1 MPFKILI
8 IGAGISGL
16 ALAHCLSNPTLNDT
30 HNYEVTVIER
40 APTLRATGLQI
51 DLRGP
56 GIDVLHRMGLA
67 ESFRKVSVPEQGLRL
82 VDRKGRSWG
91 YFGANRSGKGVQSFT
106 SDWEIMR
113 GDFCRL
119 LYEACEGRLGT
130 RFVFGVHAV
139 EVKEIE
145 DEEVEVVFSDGKVER
160 FDIVVG
166 ADGLWSKMRR
176 MLMRD
181 NGEQNQGANPGF
193 HPLGVLAAYGT
204 IEQDMRGKNGYYATA
219 FMAPGSRGIMT
230 RRHRPDRYQA
240 YAFCRLDEADL
251 KDVSRSDL
259 DGEKRGLVAVFQGA
273 GWESHQI
280 IRALV
285 DSEDLYT
292 ERMGVVTLDAWS
304 RSRCVLVGDAA
315 YCPSAMTGMGTTCGL
330 VGAYVLAGEIARHC
344 AGSKVSKESITAA
357 FKSYEEKLRP
367 WIEQVQKG
375 LTDSEN
381 YMDKFPS
388 SSTGIAVIYWLFWIA
403 SLLRLDIVARWVL
416 REDTNGWALPE
427 YSELDGARKN

>member
-8 IGAGISGL
+8 TGAGISGL
-16 ALAHCLSNPTLNDT
+16 ALAHCLSRVN
-30 HNYEVTVIER
+30 HNYEITVIEKS
-40 APTLRATGLQI
+40 PTLRATGLQI

-56 GIDVLHRMGLA
+56 GIDVLHRMGL
-67 ESFRKVSVPEQGLRL
+67 EKSFRKVSVPEQGLRL

-91 YFGANRSGKGVQSFT
+91 FFGANRSGQGLQSFT
-106 SDWEIMR
+106 TDWEIMR

-119 LYEACEGRLGT
+119 LYEACEGRPGV

-139 EVKEIE
+139 EVRHIE
-145 DEEVEVVFSDGKVER
+145 DEEVEVTFSDGKVER

-166 ADGLWSKMRR
+166 ADGLWSKMRKLI
-176 MLMRD
+176 MG
-181 NGEQNQGANPGF
+181 GESGEANPGY
-193 HPLGVLAAYGT
+193 HPIGVLATYGT
-204 IEQDMRGKNGYYATA
+204 IPQDMREGDGYYATA
-219 FMAPGSRGIMT
+219 FMAPGNRGIMT
-230 RRHRPDRYQA
+230 RRHEPDWYQA
-240 YAFCRLDEADL
+240 YAFCKLDEAAL
-251 KDVSRSDL
+251 KDIRRGDV

-273 GWESHQI
+273 GWESEQI

-292 ERMGVVTLDAWS
+292 ERMGVVKLDVWS
-304 RSRCVLVGDAA
+304 RSRCILVGDAA
-315 YCPSAMTGMGTTCGL
+315 YSPSAMTGMGTTCGL
-330 VGAYVLAGEIARHC
+330 VGGYVLAGEIARYC
-344 AGSKVSKESITAA
+344 AGSRVSKESITNA

-416 REDTNGWALPE
+416 RENTNGWTLPS
-427 YSELDGARKN
+427 YPELDRVRKE

>member
-1 MPFKILI
+1 MPLKILI
-8 IGAGISGL
+8 TGAGISGL
-16 ALAHCLSNPTLNDT
+16 ALAHCLSHPSLNNT

-40 APTLRATGLQI
+40 APTLRATGLQV

-56 GIDVLHRMGLA
+56 GIEVLHRMGLA
-67 ESFRKVSVPEQGLRL
+67 EPFRKLSVAEQGLRL
-82 VDRKGRSWG
+82 VDRKGTSWG
-91 YFGANRSGKGVQSFT
+91 FFGTNRSGKGVQSFT

-119 LYEACEGRLGT
+119 LYEACEGRSGV
-130 RFVFGVHAV
+130 RFAFGVHVV
-139 EVKEIE
+139 EVREIE

-176 MLMRD
+176 MIMG
-181 NGEQNQGANPGF
+181 GESGGANPGY

-204 IEQDMRGKNGYYATA
+204 LKQEMREGEGYYATA
-219 FMAPGSRGIMT
+219 FMAPGNRGIMT
-230 RRHRPDRYQA
+230 RRHKPDRYQA
-240 YAFCRLDEADL
+240 YSFCRLDEPAL
-251 KDVSRSDL
+251 KNVSRGDNN
-259 DGEKRGLVAVFQGA
+259 GEKRGLVAVFQGA
-273 GWESHQI
+273 GWESQQI
-280 IRALV
+280 IQALV

-292 ERMGVVTLDAWS
+292 ERMGVVKLNAWS
-304 RSRCVLVGDAA
+304 HSRFVFVGDAA

-344 AGSKVSKESITAA
+344 AGSNPSTESITTA
-357 FKSYEEKLRP
+357 FKAYEDKLRP

-416 REDTNGWALPE
+416 REDTNGWILPG
-427 YSELDGARKN
+427 YSELDGVTKT

>member
-8 IGAGISGL
+8 TGAGISGL
-16 ALAHCLSNPTLNDT
+16 ALAHCLSHPSLKNT
-30 HNYEVTVIER
+30 HNYEITVVER

-67 ESFRKVSVPEQGLRL
+67 ESFRKFSVPEQGLRL
-82 VDRKGRSWG
+82 VDRKGKSWG

-119 LYEACEGRLGT
+119 LYQACERRKGV
-130 RFVFGVHAV
+130 RFVFKVHVVDAKV
-139 EVKEIE
+139 IE
-145 DEEVEVVFSDGKVER
+145 GEDFEVVFSDGKVER

-176 MLMRD
+176 MTM
-181 NGEQNQGANPGF
+181 GGQSGGANPGY

-204 IEQDMRGKNGYYATA
+204 IEQEMREGDGYYATA
-219 FMAPGSRGIMT
+219 FMAPGNRGIMT
-230 RRHRPDRYQA
+230 RRHKQDRYQA
-240 YAFCRLDEADL
+240 YAFCRLDDAAL
-251 KDVSRSDL
+251 KGTSRGDI
-259 DGEKRGLVAVFQGA
+259 DGEKTGLVTVFRGA
-273 GWESHQI
+273 GWESQQI
-280 IRALV
+280 IEALV

-292 ERMGVVTLDAWS
+292 ERMGVVTLNAWS

-344 AGSKVSKESITAA
+344 AGSKPSKESITTA
-357 FKSYEEKLRP
+357 FKAYEDKLRP

-375 LTDSEN
+375 LTDSKN

-416 REDTNGWALPE
+416 REDTNGWILPE
-427 YSELDGARKN
+427 YSGLDGVTKN

>member
-1 MPFKILI
+1 MPLKILI
-8 IGAGISGL
+8 TGAGISGL
-16 ALAHCLSNPTLNDT
+16 ALAHCLSHPSLNNT
-30 HNYEVTVIER
+30 HNYEITVIER
-40 APTLRATGLQI
+40 ARTLRATGLQV

-82 VDRKGRSWG
+82 IDRKGESWG

-106 SDWEIMR
+106 TDWEIMR
-113 GDFCRL
+113 GDFSRL
-119 LYEACEGRLGT
+119 LYEACEGRNGV
-130 RFVFGVHAV
+130 RFVFGVHVV
-139 EVKEIE
+139 EVKENE
-145 DEEVEVVFSDGKVER
+145 DEEVEVVFSDMKVGR

-176 MLMRD
+176 MIMG
-181 NGEQNQGANPGF
+181 GESGGANPGY

-204 IEQDMRGKNGYYATA
+204 IEQEMREGDGYYATA
-219 FMAPGSRGIMT
+219 FMAPGNRGIMT

-240 YAFCRLDEADL
+240 YAFCRLDEAAL
-251 KDVSRSDL
+251 KDTSHGDL
-259 DGEKRGLVAVFQGA
+259 DGEKGGLVAVFQGA
-273 GWESHQI
+273 GWESQQI

-292 ERMGVVTLDAWS
+292 ERMGVVTLDTWS
-304 RSRCVLVGDAA
+304 RSCCILVGDAA

-344 AGSKVSKESITAA
+344 AGSNVSKENIITA
-357 FKSYEEKLRP
+357 FSSYEEKLTP

-416 REDTNGWALPE
+416 REDTNGWILPK
-427 YSELDGARKN
+427 YSELDGVTKN

>member
-1 MPFKILI
+1 
-8 IGAGISGL
+8 
-16 ALAHCLSNPTLNDT
+16 
-30 HNYEVTVIER
+30 
-40 APTLRATGLQI
+40 
-51 DLRGP
+51 
-56 GIDVLHRMGLA
+56 MGLA
-67 ESFRKVSVPEQGLRL
+67 DSFREFSVPEQGLRL
-82 VDRKGRSWG
+82 VDRKGKSWG
-91 YFGANRSGKGVQSFT
+91 YFSANRSGKGVQSFT

-119 LYEACEGRLGT
+119 LYQACEGRKVV
-130 RFVFGVHAV
+130 RFLFGVHV
-139 EVKEIE
+139 VDVKEIE
-145 DEEVEVVFSDGKVER
+145 EEEADVVFSDGKVER

-176 MLMRD
+176 MIMG
-181 NGEQNQGANPGF
+181 GESGSANPGY

-204 IEQDMRGKNGYYATA
+204 IEQEMREGDDYYASA
-219 FMAPGSRGIMT
+219 FMAPGNRGIMT
-230 RRHRPDRYQA
+230 RRHKPDRYQA
-240 YAFCRLDEADL
+240 YAFCRLDEAAL
-251 KDVSRSDL
+251 KDISRGDL
-259 DGEKRGLVAVFQGA
+259 DGEKRGLGSVFRGA
-273 GWESHQI
+273 GWESEHTIQ
-280 IRALV
+280 ALV

-304 RSRCVLVGDAA
+304 RGGCVLVGDAA

-344 AGSKVSKESITAA
+344 AGSNVSKENITAA
-357 FKSYEEKLRP
+357 FSSYEEKLRP

-388 SSTGIAVIYWLFWIA
+388 SSTGIAVVYWLFWIA

-416 REDTNGWALPE
+416 REDSNGWILPE
-427 YSELDGARKN
+427 YSELDGARNN